1 MDGRRSSG
9 GFKIIAVLA
18 ALFCA
23 LTVGYLVGVRQAG
36 AAAANTP
43 RKTYVFKLGEKF
55 QLHLTIGMLGV
66 AVILI
71 LVILL
76 GVAVLLA
83 LAAHRRRRQAE
94 KANRKLEIEIS
105 ERIRAENEVKK
116 LNTDLERRVAERTRQ
131 LRDANMN
138 LALRN
143 TELLALNKELES
155 FSYSVSH
162 DLRAPLRAISGFS
175 AIVLEDS
182 GDKLDPEGKADL
194 ERIRAAT
201 LHMGEMIEGM
211 LQLARTTR
219 YEMHREKVDLSGLAR
234 EIISHL
240 QASEPQRHVEF
251 SIAPDLTVQGDR
263 VLLQSMLENLLGNA
277 WKFTSKRPD
286 GRVVLGIQ
294 SRGPQ
299 PVYFVRDN
307 GAGFDPRYA
316 DKLFGVFQRLHRDK
330 DFAGTGIGLATVQ
343 RIIQRHGGRIWA
355 ESQVEKGA
363 TFYFALEPDY
373 ESRAVPEGSPATS
386 DYSVTET

>member
-1 MDGRRSSG
+1 M
-9 GFKIIAVLA
+9 I
-18 ALFCA
+18 
-23 LTVGYLVGVRQAG
+23 GVRQAS
-36 AAAANTP
+36 AAAAKAP
-43 RKTYVFKLGEKF
+43 SKTYVLNLGEKV
-55 QLHLTIGMLGV
+55 HLRLSVGVLGV
-66 AVILI
+66 AIILI
-71 LVILL
+71 LATLL
-76 GVAVLLA
+76 GVTLLLA
-83 LAAHRRRRQAE
+83 LLAHRRRRQVE

-105 ERIRAENEVKK
+105 DRIRAENEVNK
-116 LNTDLERRVAERTRQ
+116 LNADLERKVVERTRQ

-138 LALRN
+138 MALRN
-143 TELLALNKELES
+143 AELLALNKELES

-182 GDKLDPEGKADL
+182 ADKLDAEGKADL

-211 LQLARTTR
+211 LHLARTTR
-219 YEMHREKVDLSGLAR
+219 CEMHRERVDLSGLAR
-234 EIISHL
+234 GIVSRL

-286 GRVVLGIQ
+286 GHVVLGIQ
-294 SRGPQ
+294 SSGSQ
-299 PVYFVRDN
+299 PIYFVRDN

-316 DKLFGVFQRLHRDK
+316 DKLFGAFQRLHRDSE
-330 DFAGTGIGLATVQ
+330 FSGTGIGLATVQ

-355 ESQVEKGA
+355 ESEVGKGA

-373 ESRAVPEGSPATS
+373 ESRTEPEDSPATS

>member
-1 MDGRRSSG
+1 MDGRRSSSG
-9 GFKIIAVLA
+9 LKIIAVLA
-18 ALFCA
+18 AFFCA
-23 LTVGYLVGVRQAG
+23 LTVGYLIGVRQAS
-36 AAAANTP
+36 APANAP
-43 RKTYVFKLGEKF
+43 QKTYNLKLGEKF
-55 QLHLTIGMLGV
+55 QLHLTVGLLGV

-71 LVILL
+71 LAILL
-76 GVAVLLA
+76 VVAVLLA
-83 LAAHRRRRQAE
+83 LAAQRRRRQAE
-94 KANRKLEIEIS
+94 KAKRKLEIEIS

-116 LNTDLERRVAERTRQ
+116 LNTDLEHRVAERTRQ

-138 LALRN
+138 MALRN

-182 GDKLDPEGKADL
+182 ADKLNPESKADL
-194 ERIRAAT
+194 ERIRAAA

-211 LQLARTTR
+211 LQLAQTTR
-219 YEMHREKVDLSGLAR
+219 YEMHREKIDLSGLAR
-234 EIISHL
+234 GIVSHL

-294 SRGPQ
+294 SGGPQ
-299 PVYFVRDN
+299 PIYFVRDN

-355 ESQVEKGA
+355 ESEVEKGA

-373 ESRAVPEGSPATS
+373 ESHAVPEGSPATS